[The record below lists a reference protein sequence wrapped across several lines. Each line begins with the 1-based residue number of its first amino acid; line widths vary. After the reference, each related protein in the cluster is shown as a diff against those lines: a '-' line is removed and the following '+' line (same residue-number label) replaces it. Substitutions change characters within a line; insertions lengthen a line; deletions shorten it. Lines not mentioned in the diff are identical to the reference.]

1 VNDSKATLGFGEPAA
16 APPPLRRFGDYEL
29 LEEIARG
36 GMGVVYRARQVSLG
50 RVVALK
56 MILAGQLA
64 SEIEVQ
70 RFRAEA
76 TAAAKLD
83 HPHIVPLYDVGTV
96 DGQHYFTMKLIEG
109 GKLRVE
115 GDRWTVEGE
124 SQQRAAARLGATVAY
139 AVHYAHQRG
148 ILHRDL
154 KPANILLDAAGQP
167 HITDFGLAKRVD
179 EGGPGTTVSGAVVGT
194 PSYMPPEQA
203 AARKDLTV
211 AVDVYSLGAILY
223 ELLTGKPPFV
233 GATALDTLI
242 QVLETEAVAPS
253 KFGKRIDR
261 DLETICLKC
270 LEKAPERRYGS
281 AEALAQE
288 LERWLRGEPIL
299 ARPVS
304 RRERLWRWCRRNP
317 GVATLTTGIAVLLI
331 AGFIV
336 ATVAAVHFNA
346 LADDAQKARNNEKAA
361 REQAEL
367 AEQAAK
373 ASALESKRRLVRQY
387 SGNAAKLMD
396 KGDLRLAL
404 PWCVEALALSAGDP
418 EQEVLQRVRIGSI
431 LKLCPPLAGV
441 LSHPNPVWWA
451 TFTEDGKR
459 IMTAALSKDG
469 GEYRVWD
476 RATYQPLGPS
486 LGGGAYGVEFSTDG
500 LMLATLSG
508 NSVRVL
514 DTRSGQTILKLNNVF
529 NIGLHP
535 GLPADLEQ
543 VKGQVQMAVF
553 MADNKRLL
561 IQAGCEPG
569 SIQPLVAAARAWDA
583 VAGIAPQVS
592 SRLMPVG
599 SEIRVWDLATQ
610 KPIGPALRLP
620 GRTLTLPQQS
630 DPERWVVATS
640 TDDTRPEMPDLRVHV
655 WDPKTLE
662 PRGEFKPRGAATMLK
677 IRGDGNALSYLDA
690 DGRAMIQ
697 HLRRGSPVGKPVSLA
712 GKPSAVEFH
721 PFRSSLLV
729 TGSKQDI
736 RIVGPDEN
744 LEDVP
749 VLEAGRDAEIANI
762 YGVNTRFSLDGRY
775 VVTPTG
781 RDTALMWNVE
791 TRRAACPPFRHG
803 AMISGC
809 DLSADGRSFITY
821 GEDGRVLVWDLA
833 RPLPYGEPPPAA
845 TPLQAKWTALP
856 PLADGKV
863 QYAVRLWNAQRD
875 EPTTGP
881 LLVADTG
888 FEPCWSAGHTQVAIP
903 TLSAGGEL
911 EIHCFD
917 ARGNPPYPAV
927 KVPGNVPTQL
937 PVFASDDRSFL
948 VGYQKVSGDTVLHNM
963 DLVDTATGRR
973 QALVSDRPWKIGTVL
988 SPDGQSLATLADV
1001 DATGNIQEVT
1011 LWDLKKKQ
1019 AVGPRLTIPASQV
1032 FFDTGHRQCVILKA
1046 VAEPAGPTYVTVV
1059 DAITGA
1065 VRPATDEAGAARP
1078 TTKVPMQQFRV
1089 TFRPDGKHFV
1099 LEGSRQIASRNDP
1112 TLQLWDAQRAEPI
1125 GPPLLGGILIAFMPE
1140 HDRLLVHKGDA
1151 ARIYN
1156 VRTGKPLSPPI
1167 PMGPAG
1173 TWRMHPPQQAVSADG
1188 RLAALALP
1196 SLGCQLFEL
1205 SSGEALTPALVP
1217 SPPVTEGP
1225 ALQIEG
1231 SRWRIQHGGTWDVS
1245 PTSLPLAELRR
1256 LAVVLSCHE
1265 VDETGSL
1272 AAVEPE
1278 SFEAAW
1284 KALSAK
1290 PPAGWQASAAE
1301 ILAWHQRETEACI
1314 LNEAWDAA
1322 VAHLDALLAAEPT
1335 KWQHHS
1341 ARGKAKAGLG
1351 EWVEARK
1358 SLDKAMALGA
1368 DDLYTLRNLALVH
1381 LAQRDEAAYRVTC
1394 GKLIEQFGSSEGL
1407 AKVQAIGLACAAAP
1421 KGSGDPARLL
1431 VQLDKAVR
1439 SNTALTYDSI
1449 CAAAATHFR
1458 AARPAEAKNLLFAA
1472 VQQRTKPV
1480 LAWLILALA
1489 YGPAERQDAVA
1500 TLGLAA
1506 AAMDDPDFALETP
1519 WQDLVIMRA
1528 LRGEVEAAL
1537 AKKH

>member
-1 VNDSKATLGFGEPAA
+1 VNDSEATLGFGDPSA
-16 APPPLRRFGDYEL
+16 APPPLRGFGDYEL

-64 SEIEVQ
+64 SEVEVQ

-115 GDRWTVEGE
+115 GDRWTMEGE
-124 SQQRAAARLGATVAY
+124 SQQRAAARLVAMVAH

-167 HITDFGLAKRVD
+167 HITDFGLAKRVG
-179 EGGPGTTVSGAVVGT
+179 EGPGTTVSGAVVGT

-211 AVDVYSLGAILY
+211 AVDVNSLGAILY

-242 QVLETEAVAPS
+242 QVLEIEAVAPS
-253 KFGKRIDR
+253 KIGKRIDR

-270 LEKAPERRYGS
+270 LEKAPECRYGS

-317 GVATLTTGIAVLLI
+317 GVATLTTGIAAMLVVGLV
-331 AGFIV
+331 V
-336 ATVAAVHFNA
+336 ATLAAVHFNA
-346 LADDAQKARNNEKAA
+346 LADDAQKARNNEKVA

-373 ASALESKRRLVRQY
+373 VSALESKRRLVRQY

-476 RATYQPLGPS
+476 RATCQPLGPS
-486 LGGGAYGVEFSTDG
+486 LGGEAYGVEFSTDG

-514 DTRSGQTILKLNNVF
+514 DTRSGQKILKLNDVF
-529 NIGLHP
+529 NIGSHP

-569 SIQPLVAAARAWDA
+569 SMQPLVAAARAWDA

-592 SRLMPVG
+592 SRLMPAG
-599 SEIRVWDLATQ
+599 SEIRIWDLATR

-630 DPERWVVATS
+630 DPEHWVVATS
-640 TDDTRPEMPDLRVHV
+640 TDDTHPEMPDVRIHV

-662 PRGEFKPRGAATMLK
+662 LKGEFKPRGAATMLK
-677 IRGDGNALSYLDA
+677 IRSDGDALSYLEA

-697 HLRRGSPVGKPVSLA
+697 HLRRGSPVGKPVPLA

-749 VLEAGRDAEIANI
+749 VLEAGRDAEIASI

-775 VVTPTG
+775 VVTPT
-781 RDTALMWNVE
+781 A
-791 TRRAACPPFRHG
+791 RRRQPRRCRP
-803 AMISGC
+803 SG
-809 DLSADGRSFITY
+809 
-821 GEDGRVLVWDLA
+821 
-833 RPLPYGEPPPAA
+833 PLC
-845 TPLQAKWTALP
+845 
-856 PLADGKV
+856 
-863 QYAVRLWNAQRD
+863 RLWPMARFSMLSGSGMPSAMSRQ
-875 EPTTGP
+875 P
-881 LLVADTG
+881 A
-888 FEPCWSAGHTQVAIP
+888 PCWWLT
-903 TLSAGGEL
+903 
-911 EIHCFD
+911 
-917 ARGNPPYPAV
+917 R
-927 KVPGNVPTQL
+927 
-937 PVFASDDRSFL
+937 
-948 VGYQKVSGDTVLHNM
+948 VSN
-963 DLVDTATGRR
+963 R
-973 QALVSDRPWKIGTVL
+973 
-988 SPDGQSLATLADV
+988 
-1001 DATGNIQEVT
+1001 
-1011 LWDLKKKQ
+1011 
-1019 AVGPRLTIPASQV
+1019 
-1032 FFDTGHRQCVILKA
+1032 
-1046 VAEPAGPTYVTVV
+1046 AGPQVTPSWRY
-1059 DAITGA
+1059 
-1065 VRPATDEAGAARP
+1065 RPCLQEASW
-1078 TTKVPMQQFRV
+1078 K
-1089 TFRPDGKHFV
+1089 
-1099 LEGSRQIASRNDP
+1099 SIASTP
-1112 TLQLWDAQRAEPI
+1112 VGIACF
-1125 GPPLLGGILIAFMPE
+1125 PP
-1140 HDRLLVHKGDA
+1140 
-1151 ARIYN
+1151 
-1156 VRTGKPLSPPI
+1156 
-1167 PMGPAG
+1167 
-1173 TWRMHPPQQAVSADG
+1173 
-1188 RLAALALP
+1188 
-1196 SLGCQLFEL
+1196 
-1205 SSGEALTPALVP
+1205 
-1217 SPPVTEGP
+1217 
-1225 ALQIEG
+1225 
-1231 SRWRIQHGGTWDVS
+1231 SR
-1245 PTSLPLAELRR
+1245 
-1256 LAVVLSCHE
+1256 C
-1265 VDETGSL
+1265 
-1272 AAVEPE
+1272 
-1278 SFEAAW
+1278 
-1284 KALSAK
+1284 
-1290 PPAGWQASAAE
+1290 
-1301 ILAWHQRETEACI
+1301 
-1314 LNEAWDAA
+1314 
-1322 VAHLDALLAAEPT
+1322 
-1335 KWQHHS
+1335 
-1341 ARGKAKAGLG
+1341 RGM
-1351 EWVEARK
+1351 
-1358 SLDKAMALGA
+1358 S
-1368 DDLYTLRNLALVH
+1368 
-1381 LAQRDEAAYRVTC
+1381 
-1394 GKLIEQFGSSEGL
+1394 
-1407 AKVQAIGLACAAAP
+1407 
-1421 KGSGDPARLL
+1421 
-1431 VQLDKAVR
+1431 
-1439 SNTALTYDSI
+1439 
-1449 CAAAATHFR
+1449 
-1458 AARPAEAKNLLFAA
+1458 
-1472 VQQRTKPV
+1472 
-1480 LAWLILALA
+1480 
-1489 YGPAERQDAVA
+1489 
-1500 TLGLAA
+1500 
-1506 AAMDDPDFALETP
+1506 
-1519 WQDLVIMRA
+1519 
-1528 LRGEVEAAL
+1528 
-1537 AKKH
+1537 